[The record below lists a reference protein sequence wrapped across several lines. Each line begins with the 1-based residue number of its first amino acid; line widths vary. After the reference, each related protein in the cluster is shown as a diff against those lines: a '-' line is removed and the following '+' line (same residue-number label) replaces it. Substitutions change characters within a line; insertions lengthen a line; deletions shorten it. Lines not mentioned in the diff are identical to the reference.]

1 MQHCKESVSLT
12 FSPTL
17 YFGPDFGVTGSVPA
31 LMLLDVSDS
40 PLLGVGDGSL
50 FTPPS
55 CFLEARGLEVVL
67 LEILGDTGGLCFT
80 GDVWSS
86 PSDFRRFGSETISS
100 VESSLLLDL
109 ALEET
114 GWEGER
120 RGKVMN

>member
-1 MQHCKESVSLT
+1 
-12 FSPTL
+12 
-17 YFGPDFGVTGSVPA
+17 
-31 LMLLDVSDS
+31 MLLDVSDS

-55 CFLEARGLEVVL
+55 CFLETRGLEVVL

-86 PSDFRRFGSETISS
+86 PSDFRRFGSETTSS

-114 GWEGER
+114 GWEEGGGRREMRGRGEGRDKER
-120 RGKVMN
+120 RWEL